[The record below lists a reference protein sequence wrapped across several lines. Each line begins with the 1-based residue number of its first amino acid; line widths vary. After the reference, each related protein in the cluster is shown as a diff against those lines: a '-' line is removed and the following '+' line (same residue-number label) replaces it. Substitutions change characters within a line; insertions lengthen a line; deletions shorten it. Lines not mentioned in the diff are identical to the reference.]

1 MASAGAVYL
10 YKLAFALSGKRRVGI
25 VAATLFGVYPL
36 LVHHSIDGTES
47 ALLTTLLI
55 AFAYHFVTMRTMVDA
70 ATAGGW
76 LGLVTLTRAV
86 AWPLLLVAPIAAARS
101 GRRAIVM
108 AGAAVLVLLPYA
120 IRNYTLNG
128 AIVPAR
134 AGINLLIGN
143 SEYSAGVIADYGPGV
158 LLPYAESRI
167 AAEGLVDVTR
177 TPEVEQRRD
186 AAYRRLAL
194 AEIREHPWDTLV
206 LKIRNVF
213 SFFSPVLVPHRETTA
228 ATEIVLGEEGRSTV
242 VGSISRPLSYRL
254 IYTVSYSAVIALAAV
269 GVYGRRH
276 DLATDAILWCILLTF
291 AAVYAVFFPATR
303 YRVPVDFVFLFYA
316 AVGLDTFAGERLPFS
331 KARTAI

>member
-1 MASAGAVYL
+1 MPDARLRMTPSPSSSRKTTSSLTFNDESSERSAT
-10 YKLAFALSGKRRVGI
+10 SGSVTYGRMG
-25 VAATLFGVYPL
+25 LFGADQRIELSLWTFAAAVRL
-36 LVHHSIDGTES
+36 LYL
-47 ALLTTLLI
+47 AAARP
-55 AFAYHFVTMRTMVDA
+55 AFVIYYWEA
-70 ATAGGW
+70 ASAGGW

-134 AGINLLIGN
+134 GGINLLIGN

-194 AEIREHPWDTLV
+194 AGVRE
-206 LKIRNVF
+206 
-213 SFFSPVLVPHRETTA
+213 
-228 ATEIVLGEEGRSTV
+228 
-242 VGSISRPLSYRL
+242 
-254 IYTVSYSAVIALAAV
+254 
-269 GVYGRRH
+269 
-276 DLATDAILWCILLTF
+276 
-291 AAVYAVFFPATR
+291 
-303 YRVPVDFVFLFYA
+303 
-316 AVGLDTFAGERLPFS
+316 
-331 KARTAI
+331 

>member
-1 MASAGAVYL
+1 MGLFGADQRIELSLWAFAAAVRLLYLAAARPAFVIYYWEAASNLLLDGSLSLEGVKTASWEPLYPLFLGAMQLVVGDRPLLVQAVQALVASAGAVYL
-10 YKLAFALSGKRRVGI
+10 YKLAFALTTKRRVGI
-25 VAATLFGVYPL
+25 VAATLFAVYPL

-134 AGINLLIGN
+134 GGINLLIGN

-186 AAYRRLAL
+186 AAYRRLA
-194 AEIREHPWDTLV
+194 PGP
-206 LKIRNVF
+206 
-213 SFFSPVLVPHRETTA
+213 SPTA
-228 ATEIVLGEEGRSTV
+228 
-242 VGSISRPLSYRL
+242 ISRPLSRSRKRIVPRPGGRL
-254 IYTVSYSAVIALAAV
+254 VSAGSS
-269 GVYGRRH
+269 GTT
-276 DLATDAILWCILLTF
+276 ATT
-291 AAVYAVFFPATR
+291 
-303 YRVPVDFVFLFYA
+303 
-316 AVGLDTFAGERLPFS
+316 S
-331 KARTAI
+331 